1 MNPAQKLVTLGQSV
15 WYDNI
20 SRDFITNGEISRL
33 VREWGVRGMTS
44 NPTIFDGA
52 LKKGTAYDGQV
63 VSLAGKGLSTE
74 DVFNELALED
84 IAWAADIL
92 LEMYRES
99 KGTDG
104 FVSLEVSPL
113 LARDSAATVKQAKE
127 LFSRLN
133 RPNVMIKIPG
143 TNECLPAIKECLK
156 EGININVTLLFSVEN
171 YVAVAKTYCEALQ
184 ERVDA
189 GLSVDKIRSVASF
202 FVSRVDAL
210 FETELAKIEDS
221 KPKAKELKGKFG
233 IANCKLAYEQFNQIF
248 ESEQFKKLKEKG
260 AHPQRPLWAS
270 TGTKNPSYSETLY
283 VDELVGPET
292 VNTMPHKTLEAVVK
306 QGASEQRLLKGLDDA
321 KKVKQEIAD
330 LGINIEQ
337 LLADLQNDG
346 VKKFEESYSSLLK
359 TVEEKVNLLK

>member
-1 MNPAQKLVTLGQSV
+1 MNPAQNLINLGQSV

-52 LKKGTAYDGQV
+52 VKKGTAYDGQV
-63 VSLAGKGLSTE
+63 LSLAGKGLSAE

-92 LEMYRES
+92 LDVYRES
-99 KGTDG
+99 GGDDG

-143 TNECLPAIKECLK
+143 TAECLPAIKECLK
-156 EGININVTLLFSVEN
+156 EGININITLLFSVEN
-171 YVAVAKTYCEALQ
+171 YVAIAKTYCEALQ
-184 ERVDA
+184 ARADA
-189 GLSVDKIRSVASF
+189 GLPIDKIRSVASF
-202 FVSRVDAL
+202 FVSRVDSL
-210 FETELAKIEDS
+210 FEAELEKLESS
-221 KPKAKELKGKFG
+221 KPQAKELKGKFG
-233 IANCKLAYEQFNQIF
+233 IANCKLAYEQFQQTF

-260 AHPQRPLWAS
+260 ARPQKPLWAS
-270 TGTKNPSYSETLY
+270 TGTKNPTYSETLY
-283 VDELVGPET
+283 VDELVGPDT
-292 VNTMPHKTLEAVVK
+292 VNTVPHKTLEAVVK
-306 QGASEQRLLKGLDDA
+306 QGAREQRLLTGLAEA

-330 LGINIEQ
+330 LGLNIEQ
-337 LLADLQNDG
+337 LLMDLQNDG
-346 VKKFEESYSSLLK
+346 VSKFEDSYASLLR
-359 TVEEKVNLLK
+359 TVEEKINLLK